1 MKRVATLCAAIVGF
15 VSAYAGL
22 SGEYTVDPNGSGR
35 SNFKT
40 FAELGEALQ
49 FKGIDEDV
57 IVRIAP
63 GEYAEPLIL
72 RSVANPAGHDVV
84 IDGNGQASISTYN
97 YAVYLE
103 GSSGVELRGLHLRS
117 TVEMR
122 GGVIYVSN
130 SDGNS
135 IRDCELVM
143 EASGDDGDMVAVRMT
158 SSSKFN
164 TISQCTI
171 DGAAGVSIS
180 KLSEGNTVEASTLR
194 VRDFAITLA
203 DAPDTRILDN
213 QMIGAEQ
220 AESTAIVL
228 DGYAGSTEI
237 QANAMT
243 NFASGILQELT
254 YRSSDQPF
262 DGVIT
267 NNTVHAVAGPCISIQ
282 SHVNGAQIAFNSMQ
296 SNGAPAVVMTD
307 PISSEMSGIQLV
319 GNNLTR
325 GDDGA
330 VIDIRCTEA
339 VSTADY
345 NNIFGLSGFVAQYGD
360 VQFDELAQWNEATGN
375 GNTLSADPEYVGVG
389 GANAF
394 ILGPQSP
401 CIDAGPNAIALGVLN
416 DIHGDTRG
424 AQAEIGADEF
434 NELTLEKL
442 SKTYQLAT
450 ASSR

>member
-1 MKRVATLCAAIVGF
+1 M
-15 VSAYAGL
+15 
-22 SGEYTVDPNGSGR
+22 
-35 SNFKT
+35 
-40 FAELGEALQ
+40 
-49 FKGIDEDV
+49 
-57 IVRIAP
+57 
-63 GEYAEPLIL
+63 
-72 RSVANPAGHDVV
+72 H
-84 IDGNGQASISTYN
+84 
-97 YAVYLE
+97 
-103 GSSGVELRGLHLRS
+103 
-117 TVEMR
+117 
-122 GGVIYVSN
+122 
-130 SDGNS
+130 
-135 IRDCELVM
+135 
-143 EASGDDGDMVAVRMT
+143 
-158 SSSKFN
+158 
-164 TISQCTI
+164 
-171 DGAAGVSIS
+171 
-180 KLSEGNTVEASTLR
+180 
-194 VRDFAITLA
+194 
-203 DAPDTRILDN
+203 PDTRILDN
-213 QMIGAEQ
+213 QLIGAEQ
-220 AESTAIVL
+220 DGSTAIIL

-243 NFASGILQELT
+243 QFASGILQELT
-254 YRSSDQPF
+254 YRSSDRPF
-262 DGVIT
+262 AGVIT

-282 SHVNGAQIAFNSMQ
+282 SHVDGAQIAFNSMQ
-296 SNGAPAVVMTD
+296 SHGAPAVIMTD
-307 PISSEMSGIQLV
+307 PIRSEMSGIQLV

-416 DIHGDTRG
+416 DIHGDTRS

>member
-130 SDGNS
+130 ADGNS

-143 EASGDDGDMVAVRMT
+143 ESSGDEGGYGGRAHDLVQQV
-158 SSSKFN
+158 
-164 TISQCTI
+164 QHH
-171 DGAAGVSIS
+171 
-180 KLSEGNTVEASTLR
+180 LS
-194 VRDFAITLA
+194 
-203 DAPDTRILDN
+203 
-213 QMIGAEQ
+213 
-220 AESTAIVL
+220 VL
-228 DGYAGSTEI
+228 DR
-237 QANAMT
+237 
-243 NFASGILQELT
+243 
-254 YRSSDQPF
+254 RSCRR
-262 DGVIT
+262 
-267 NNTVHAVAGPCISIQ
+267 VH
-282 SHVNGAQIAFNSMQ
+282 
-296 SNGAPAVVMTD
+296 
-307 PISSEMSGIQLV
+307 L
-319 GNNLTR
+319 
-325 GDDGA
+325 
-330 VIDIRCTEA
+330 EA
-339 VSTADY
+339 
-345 NNIFGLSGFVAQYGD
+345 
-360 VQFDELAQWNEATGN
+360 E
-375 GNTLSADPEYVGVG
+375 
-389 GANAF
+389 
-394 ILGPQSP
+394 
-401 CIDAGPNAIALGVLN
+401 
-416 DIHGDTRG
+416 
-424 AQAEIGADEF
+424 
-434 NELTLEKL
+434 
-442 SKTYQLAT
+442 
-450 ASSR
+450 